1 METAQERNEPIF
13 PALIYSSTILYSF
26 TVTYAG
32 YVGATMASGD
42 TETGDGIASPARAQN
57 PNNPAPGDGEESGF
71 TSEWVETHG
80 KIICK

>member
-1 METAQERNEPIF
+1 
-13 PALIYSSTILYSF
+13 
-26 TVTYAG
+26 
-32 YVGATMASGD
+32 MASGD